1 MYYEVYID
9 VLFMVNFMMDYLLL
23 LIECKVLKCPAGHGN
38 ICIGAALGAFLTCL
52 VVAVGIP
59 AFMKLIL
66 FHVVINV
73 FMIRTGLK
81 IRFGRE
87 FLKAYVM
94 LYICGFLLG
103 GVFGYLH
110 QYVKTVSLFFVLAVI
125 SYYLVL
131 GCMRVLSWM
140 QRFGQYHCKVDLY
153 FGETKNTVEAFI
165 DTGNSLRDE
174 VTGCPVCVLE
184 KKSAGFLMNAGPEAK
199 LHYIPYHT
207 VGKEAGILPVL
218 RIDKMCVR
226 QEKEYWI
233 ERPVIGICEEDI
245 SAGGGYQMI
254 LNPDLF

>member
-9 VLFMVNFMMDYLLL
+9 VLFLVNFMMDYLLL
-23 LIECKVLKCPAGHGN
+23 LIERKALRCPVGHGN
-38 ICIGAALGAFLTCL
+38 ICIGAGLGALLTCL
-52 VVAVGIP
+52 AVAVQLP
-59 AFMKLIL
+59 AFIKIIL
-66 FHVVINV
+66 FHFVINV
-73 FMIRTGLK
+73 IMIRTGLK
-81 IRFGRE
+81 IRFGRD

-103 GVFGYLH
+103 GIFEYLH
-110 QYVKTVSLFFVLAVI
+110 QYVKTVSLFFAVAVA

-131 GCMRVLSWM
+131 GSMKVLTWM
-140 QRFGQYHCKVDLY
+140 QRFGEYHCKVDLY
-153 FGETKNTVEAFI
+153 LGETKNTVEAFI

-184 KKSAGFLMNAGPEAK
+184 KKSAGFLRAAGPEAK

-207 VGKEAGILPVL
+207 VGKEAGVLPVL
-218 RIDKMCVR
+218 RIDKMCVKK
-226 QEKEYWI
+226 EKEYWI